1 MIAGKIDVSK
11 IDKAALFKGAK
22 GTYLDIILFETPDD
36 KFGNDYRITQGI
48 SKERRDAGERGPI
61 IGNAKIVGQGKPA
74 ASKPAPKTAPKQEK
88 LDEDVPF

>member
-36 KFGNDYRITQGI
+36 KFGNDFRITQSI

-61 IGNAKIVGQGKPA
+61 IGNAKIIGKDKPA
-74 ASKPAPKTAPKQEK
+74 AKSGKPVPNKQEK
-88 LDEDVPF
+88 MDEDVPF